1 MDLYRALGVGADAS
15 VDEVRRAFRSLALL
29 YHPDKT
35 AALEEH
41 ARLEAVAKFSMA
53 KEAYERLKTEEGRE
67 AYARA
72 RG

>member
-1 MDLYRALGVGADAS
+1 
-15 VDEVRRAFRSLALL
+15 LALL